1 MINLLKRVMRSAS
14 ATEANAWTILK
25 HIADDKSCLVRE
37 VAARVSLSMEDT
49 LAALS
54 PLEQRAFA
62 RVSGNKGDVHAR
74 IVAITRR
81 GRNEVTQAGVV
92 QTRIQPGSGRKLGG
106 AAELTA
112 YAGRRQNMRILD
124 AKLRD

>member
-14 ATEANAWTILK
+14 ATEANAWAILK
-25 HIADDKSCLVRE
+25 HIAKHKSCLVRE
-37 VAARVSLSMEDT
+37 VAARVNLSMEDT

-62 RVSGNKGDVHAR
+62 RVSADKGDVHAR

-92 QTRIQPGSGRKLGG
+92 QRRIQPDARLG
-106 AAELTA
+106 A
-112 YAGRRQNMRILD
+112 
-124 AKLRD
+124 